1 MILLQSRRSRRR
13 ADRSLNGGWRSTH
26 SRGRRSHA
34 YHSGGRRRRRVV
46 LRGDDICSNSILT
59 NGLICQ
65 LVLGGI
71 HEGGHYRVCHG
82 WGGRSHILGQRHVHD
97 RRLRRGGGHW
107 RRGREYRGGRR
118 RRWMDL
124 KPGRGFRR
132 RILRRRRSNR
142 DLGNCGLP
150 GLDFSD
156 SLDLCLRRRRR
167 SPRVLQRDPEPDGPP
182 AA

>member
-13 ADRSLNGGWRSTH
+13 TDCSLNGSWRSTH
-26 SRGRRSHA
+26 SRGRR
-34 YHSGGRRRRRVV
+34 RRRVV
-46 LRGDDICSNSILT
+46 LCGDDICSNSILA

-65 LVLGGI
+65 LVLGGV
-71 HEGGHYRVCHG
+71 HEGGHYRVRHG
-82 WGGRSHILGQRHVHD
+82 WGGRSQILGQRHVHD
-97 RRLRRGGGHW
+97 RRLRHGGGHW

-118 RRWMDL
+118 RWRWRWRWMDL
-124 KPGRGFRR
+124 KPRCGFRR
-132 RILRRRRSNR
+132 RILRRRRSDR

-156 SLDLCLRRRRR
+156 SLDLCLRRRCR